1 MKRTEFTRLEQLPNI
16 GPAIASKLRV
26 IDIRTPSD
34 LAGRD
39 PYALYDELCARTG
52 MRHDPCLLDAFISA
66 TRFMDGEPERPW
78 WTYTAERKATLAAG
92 PGCGEE

>member
-1 MKRTEFTRLEQLPNI
+1 VKRTGVKRLEQLPNI
-16 GPAIASKLRV
+16 GPAIASKLRG

-52 MRHDPCLLDAFISA
+52 VRHDPCLLDAFISA
-66 TRFMDGEPERPW
+66 TRFMGGEPERPW
-78 WTYTAERKATLAAG
+78 WTYTAERKAKLAAG
-92 PGCGEE
+92 GRCGEG